1 MDYLRAAAKR
11 CKLKRGEKYL
21 SSHPSKDILGS
32 AGDELKGKRIALCV
46 TGSVAAVQCPEIARA
61 LMRHGAEVF
70 AIMSPMA
77 QKIIH
82 PYLMEWATGNPVVTE
97 LTGKI
102 EHVALVGDLEKRAD
116 LVLVAPATAN
126 TISKIACGI
135 DDTTVTS
142 VVSTA
147 FGSKIPL
154 IIVPAMHESMY
165 NHPILIENIKK
176 LKDLGVEF
184 VGPRIE
190 EGRAKI
196 AETRDIVDVIIRKL
210 TMKKNYAGLKVLV
223 TAGPT
228 VEYIDPVRVITNKS
242 SGKMGVAIAEEAV
255 SRGAEVTLVYG
266 LGTVSPASV
275 AKVIHVE
282 TTGQMY
288 DTVVSELKTQKY
300 DLVVAAAA
308 AADWTPVKAFSHK
321 VSTRDISSLDLKL
334 KPTLKI
340 VDVVKK
346 LSPKTFLITFR
357 AEYKLP
363 EKELIESAYE
373 RLKRADAD
381 LIVVNDVGKEGAG
394 FGTDTNEVF
403 IVDKNKRTVHVPL
416 TSKREVARRILDVA
430 VEKMGLK

>member
-1 MDYLRAAAKR
+1 
-11 CKLKRGEKYL
+11 LKERKYL
-21 SSHPSKDILGS
+21 PKHPSKDILGTKS
-32 AGDELKGKRIALCV
+32 DLLKEKRIVLCI

-70 AIMSPMA
+70 AVMSPAA

-82 PYLMEWATGNPVVTE
+82 PHLMEWATGNAVVTE

-102 EHVALVGDLEKRAD
+102 EHVALVGVRETRAD

-147 FGSKIPL
+147 FGSKTPIV
-154 IIVPAMHESMY
+154 IVPAMHESMY
-165 NHPILIENIKK
+165 NHPILNENIEK
-176 LKDLGVEF
+176 LKALGVEF

-190 EGRAKI
+190 EEKAKI
-196 AETRDIVDVIIRKL
+196 AETRKIVDVVIRKL
-210 TMKKNYAGLKVLV
+210 TVERDFSGLKALV

-228 VEYIDPVRVITNKS
+228 VEPIDPVRVITNKS
-242 SGKMGVAIAEEAV
+242 SGKMGVAIVEEAL

-266 LGTVSPASV
+266 LGTAMPPSG
-275 AKVIHVE
+275 AKVIRVE
-282 TTGQMY
+282 TTEQMY
-288 DTVVSELKTQKY
+288 EAVASELKTQKY

-308 AADWTPVKAFSHK
+308 AADWAPIKAFSRK
-321 VSTRDISSLDLKL
+321 VSTHGVRSFNLKL
-334 KPTLKI
+334 KPTTKI
-340 VDVVKK
+340 IDDVKK
-346 LSPKTFLITFR
+346 LSPKTFLVAFR

-373 RLKRADAD
+373 RLKRAEAD

-394 FGTDTNEVF
+394 FGVDTNEVF
-403 IVDKNKRTVHVPL
+403 IVDKDKRVVHVHLAP
-416 TSKREVARRILDVA
+416 KREIAKKILDV
-430 VEKMGLK
+430 VIEKMRPK

>member
-1 MDYLRAAAKR
+1 LQ
-11 CKLKRGEKYL
+11 C
-21 SSHPSKDILGS
+21 HPSKDILGTK
-32 AGDELKGKRIALCV
+32 DETLKGKRIVLCI

-70 AIMSPMA
+70 AVMSPTA

-82 PYLMEWATGNPVVTE
+82 PHLMEWATGNPVVTE

-102 EHVALVGDLEKRAD
+102 EHVALVGARETRAD

-147 FGSKIPL
+147 FGSNTPI

-165 NHPILIENIKK
+165 KHPILNENIKR
-176 LKDLGVEF
+176 LRALGVEF
-184 VGPRIE
+184 VGPKIE
-190 EGRAKI
+190 EGKAKI
-196 AETRDIVDVIIRKL
+196 AETREIVEAVTSKL
-210 TMKKNYAGLKVLV
+210 SIKKDLAGLRVLV

-228 VEYIDPVRVITNKS
+228 VEHIDPVRVITNKS
-242 SGKMGVAIAEEAV
+242 SGKMGAAIAEEAL

-266 LGTVSPASV
+266 LGTVSPPSGV
-275 AKVIHVE
+275 KVIRVE
-282 TTGQMY
+282 TTKQMY
-288 DTVVSELKTQKY
+288 NAVVSELENQSY
-300 DLVVAAAA
+300 DIVVAAAA
-308 AADWTPVKAFSHK
+308 AADWTPIKAYTHK
-321 VSTRDISSLDLKL
+321 VPTHNVHSLNLKL
-334 KPTLKI
+334 KPTTKI

-346 LSPKTFLITFR
+346 LSPKTFLVAFR

-381 LIVVNDVGKEGAG
+381 LIVVNDVGKEGVG
-394 FGTDTNEVF
+394 FGADTNEVF
-403 IVDKNKRTVHVPL
+403 VVDKAKRAIHVPL
-416 TSKREVARRILDVA
+416 APKREVAKKIMDVA
-430 VEKMGLK
+430 IERMKPK